1 MLDLNRIC
9 VPLSL
14 DCNLHCKYCYRD
26 KEKRYV
32 PEFNEGMIGY
42 LMARTPDRCE
52 AVVAS
57 GGEPLLHWD
66 RVKALFSYVPKNVH
80 KKLMSNCILLTQ
92 EIVDYLNENEIELA
106 TSHDGPKTK
115 FLRGYDILDN
125 PKIRDL
131 VKQVKILRI
140 VNVVTKYNLDT
151 WEDYFDTASRLGR
164 CDFNYLGTPLL
175 DIPAQHDL
183 IDGFDYDKWMSLWNQ
198 FLVSPYMVRLPWYKG
213 KTLHPKRTFRV
224 RHVDFNVLP
233 DGTVCGMANI
243 CSKYGTIYDTVD
255 KCYSNL
261 LAMGQASRCK
271 DCKFDKTCKFGGFCE
286 TDHVYKWK
294 TMMNEFW
301 SPDNIANIQAL
312 RIYVRD
318 HMEEIEKKYG
328 FVRPT

>member
-14 DCNLHCKYCYRD
+14 DSNLHCKYCYRD
-26 KEKRYV
+26 KEKRDV

-42 LMARTPDRCE
+42 LMTRTPDRCE

-92 EIVDYLNENEIELA
+92 EIVDY
-106 TSHDGPKTK
+106 
-115 FLRGYDILDN
+115 
-125 PKIRDL
+125 
-131 VKQVKILRI
+131 KILRI

-151 WEDYFDTASRLGR
+151 REDYFDTASRLGR

-213 KTLHPKRTFRV
+213 KTLHSKRTFRV

-243 CSKYGTIYDTVD
+243 CSKYGTIYDTID